1 MASRSSLR
9 SQNIFQSH
17 LSLGHSLM
25 IECFACLWML
35 FLFSNAKNYPGFTE
49 LGSLAKIYF
58 QSHLSLGVTLIVSL
72 LVFGYYSCFPM
83 LVILLASH
91 SSLRSQHIFQSLL
104 SLDISLMI
112 GCFACRWMLFLFS
125 NARNLRASRSSLCS
139 QNVLLITLVVGCFS
153 EFEMLYLSLDAILVF
168 ECYHALRLRFLFISI
183 YWYLLKL
190 LLYFNIFQNIE
201 LSCFQ

>member
-91 SSLRSQHIFQSLL
+91 SSLRSQHIFP
-104 SLDISLMI
+104 ITPVI
-112 GCFACRWMLFLFS
+112 GYCSDDRML
-125 NARNLRASRSSLCS
+125 C
-139 QNVLLITLVVGCFS
+139 
-153 EFEMLYLSLDAILVF
+153 LSLDALLVF
-168 ECYHALRLRFLFISI
+168 QC
-183 YWYLLKL
+183 
-190 LLYFNIFQNIE
+190 
-201 LSCFQ
+201 

>member
-35 FLFSNAKNYPGFTE
+35 FLFSNAKNYPGFME
-49 LGSLAKIYF
+49 LGSPAEIYF
-58 QSHLSLGVTLIVSL
+58 QSHLSLGVTLILKCL
-72 LVFGYYSCFPM
+72 LVLGYYSCFPM

-91 SSLRSQHIFQSLL
+91 SSLRSQHIFQSHL

-125 NARNLRASRSSLCS
+125 NARNLRASRSSLRS

-168 ECYHALRLRFLFISI
+168 EC
-183 YWYLLKL
+183 
-190 LLYFNIFQNIE
+190 
-201 LSCFQ
+201 